1 MDIAKSTRVGLA
13 KFDKKQ
19 VWLAYKLVVSKQ
31 HISHICSGKSSIS
44 MAKIKVLAEAFGVEV
59 SVFISWGE

>member
-13 KFDKKQ
+13 KYGQNQ
-19 VWLAYKLVVSKQ
+19 VWLAGKLKVTKQ
-31 HISHICSGKSSIS
+31 HISQVCSGKSSVGLS
-44 MAKIKVLAEAFGVEV
+44 KVELLASAFGVNV